1 MPAAAPLLLV
11 GALAAARAAAAPP
24 ADTSWYGRASH
35 PSPAWRSVAA
45 FGAVGDG
52 VHDDTRAIQA
62 ALDAARGDSGAKA
75 PAVVYVPPGDY
86 LISDTLRVWGF
97 TTLRGC
103 STSPPTLR
111 LAPAAPGFG
120 NVSALRPLLAS
131 TSGWG
136 VNLTAGLPPWWHNTL
151 PSNFLFYQQVHAL
164 SLDVSAAG
172 NDGAVALYWC
182 VAQQTSVR
190 DVRITVGGAFSGID
204 MCQLPGYAPAPGG
217 GSGGGGSIEDVSV
230 SGGAYG
236 IRGMASQYAFRGLRL
251 AGARVAAVA
260 LLDFVWT
267 FAFVDVAIADTPAAL
282 VTRGLGDRHS
292 TLVALVDAVLA
303 NITGPAALVLGGAG
317 TPTFLQNVT
326 LRGSAACTA
335 VVANATSA
343 GALDAVWLA
352 ADGAGG
358 GGGGGG
364 GGATL
369 VERWVGWLDDGAPG
383 VGNFV
388 GGARFPESRT
398 ALPGA
403 PRAPLASLARPWLDD
418 LAAPPCNAVTDCGAR
433 GDGASDDTAALQRCL
448 DACEAVYLPFGVF
461 LVTDTLNLSARTAL
475 TGEMLSNIRLAPHAP
490 GFGAAGAPRALLDT
504 PDDAAARVRITDVS
518 LGAGAGNA
526 GAVLLR
532 WRAGGAGSGLW
543 DVNVN
548 ISTPVARGVHA
559 AGHGA
564 GVFSNV
570 HIWGADHSWETNAPI
585 HDARA
590 GVGFLGESAGPL
602 TTYAL
607 ISEHHVDAMVHVTGA
622 ARNYALVITQT
633 EEYQYPTNSSNSSNT
648 VHVLVDGGAADV
660 TLYGVL
666 TCNWWKPAV
675 AQLVAAWGVGANVS
689 IIGAKGVGSD
699 AGLVHQPSTPG
710 LDTHG
715 TRADNPFYGVPADI
729 DIPSA

>member
-24 ADTSWYGRASH
+24 TDTSWYGRASH

-251 AGARVAAVA
+251 AGARVAALA

-352 ADGAGG
+352 ADG
-358 GGGGGG
+358 GGGGG

-388 GGARFPESRT
+388 GGARSPESRT

-564 GVFSNV
+564 RLLQRAHLGRGPLVGDQRADPRRARGRRLPRRVGRPAHHVRAHQRAPRRRHGARHGRRAKLCARHHADRGVPV
-570 HIWGADHSWETNAPI
+570 PDQQLQLVQHG
-585 HDARA
+585 ARA
-590 GVGFLGESAGPL
+590 GRRRRRQR
-602 TTYAL
+602 
-607 ISEHHVDAMVHVTGA
+607 DAVRRADLQLVEARRGA
-622 ARNYALVITQT
+622 ARGRVGRRRQRLDHRRQGRR
-633 EEYQYPTNSSNSSNT
+633 QRRGP
-648 VHVLVDGGAADV
+648 GA
-660 TLYGVL
+660 
-666 TCNWWKPAV
+666 PAV
-675 AQLVAAWGVGANVS
+675 HARPRHARHARRQPVLRR
-689 IIGAKGVGSD
+689 
-699 AGLVHQPSTPG
+699 AGGH
-710 LDTHG
+710 
-715 TRADNPFYGVPADI
+715 
-729 DIPSA
+729 

>member
-1 MPAAAPLLLV
+1 MPTTRGLLAAA
-11 GALAAARAAAAPP
+11 AAAATAARAAPAPPPP
-24 ADTSWYGRASH
+24 ADSSWYGRAAH
-35 PSPAWRSVAA
+35 PSAAWRSVAA

-52 VHDDTRAIQA
+52 VHDDTRAFQA
-62 ALDAARGDSGAKA
+62 ALDAARGASGAKA

-97 TTLRGC
+97 TTVRGC
-103 STSPPTLR
+103 STSRPTLR
-111 LAPAAPGFG
+111 LAPHAPGFG

-190 DVRITVGGAFSGID
+190 DVSVTVGGAFAGID
-204 MCQLPGYAPAPGG
+204 MCQLPGYDPAPGG
-217 GSGGGGSIEDVSV
+217 GAGGGGSLEDVAV
-230 SGGAYG
+230 SGGAYSL
-236 IRGMASQYAFRGLRL
+236 RGTASQYAFRGLRL
-251 AGARVAAVA
+251 AGARVAAIA
-260 LLDFVWT
+260 LHDFVWT
-267 FAFVDVAIADTPAAL
+267 VAFVDVAIADTPAAL
-282 VTRGLGDRHS
+282 VTHGLGDRHS
-292 TLVALVDAVLA
+292 TLVALIDAVLT
-303 NITGPAALVLGGAG
+303 NITGPAAVLVDGAG
-317 TPTFLQNVT
+317 TPTFLQGVT
-326 LRGSAACTA
+326 LRASAACTA
-335 VVANATSA
+335 VVANASSST
-343 GALDAVWLA
+343 GALDAAWLA
-352 ADGAGG
+352 ADAGAT
-358 GGGGGG
+358 
-364 GGATL
+364 TL

-388 GGARFPESRT
+388 GGTRAGASRT

-403 PRAPLASLARPWLDD
+403 PHAPLASVARPWLDD

-433 GDGASDDTAALQRCL
+433 GDNATDDTAALQRCL
-448 DACEAVYLPFGVF
+448 DTCEAVYLPFGVY
-461 LVTDTLNLSARTAL
+461 LVRDTLNLSARSAL
-475 TGEMLSNIRLAPHAP
+475 TGEMLSNIHLAPHAP
-490 GFGAAGAPRALLDT
+490 GFGAPSAPRAVLDT
-504 PDDAAARVRITDVS
+504 PDDAGARVRITDVS
-518 LGAGAGNA
+518 LGAGVGNE

-532 WRAGGAGSGLW
+532 WRCGGAGGGLW

-548 ISTPVARGVHA
+548 ISTAVALGIHA
-559 AGHGA
+559 TGSGA

-570 HIWGADHSWETNAPI
+570 HIWGADHAWETNAPI

-607 ISEHHVDAMVHVTGA
+607 ISEHHVDAMVRITGA
-622 ARNYALVITQT
+622 ARNYALVVTQT
-633 EEYQYPTNSSNSSNT
+633 EEYQYPTNSSNSSAT
-648 VHVLVDGGAADV
+648 VHVLLDGGAANV

-666 TCNWWKPAV
+666 SCNWWKPAV
-675 AQLVAAWGVGANVS
+675 AQLVAAWGVGPNVS

-699 AGLVHQPSTPG
+699 AGLVHQPATPG
-710 LDTHG
+710 LDTRG
-715 TRADNPFYGVPADI
+715 TRADNPFFGVPADVL
-729 DIPSA
+729 IPSA